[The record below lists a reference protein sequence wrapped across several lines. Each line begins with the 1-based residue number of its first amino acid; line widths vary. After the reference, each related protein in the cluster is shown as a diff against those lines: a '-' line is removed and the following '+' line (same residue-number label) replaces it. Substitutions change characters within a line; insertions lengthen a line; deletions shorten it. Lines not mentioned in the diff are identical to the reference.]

1 MFSLLSL
8 AVSMQ
13 VSGGLLCKDLLGHIS
28 TGQRGTKSCHG
39 IPYFYLFIFLN
50 NIVIFKYLKF
60 GIFSIFRI

>member
-13 VSGGLLCKDLLGHIS
+13 VSGGLLFKDLLGHIS
-28 TGQRGTKSCHG
+28 IGQRGTKSCHG
-39 IPYFYLFIFLN
+39 IPYINLFIFLN
-50 NIVIFKYLKF
+50 NTVIFKYLTF

>member
-13 VSGGLLCKDLLGHIS
+13 VSGGLLHKDLLGHIS

-39 IPYFYLFIFLN
+39 IPYVYLFIFLN
-50 NIVIFKYLKF
+50 NIVVFKYLKF